1 MGNFPDTLRRR
12 DDIGGLDVIN
22 IDNISN
28 LEFSKLIGEY
38 GYIFL
43 LKYIN
48 EAKTNKEYCE
58 RIKNLKISFPYDR
71 LYGSDNDKDKIVRTF
86 FESIFFYKHL
96 DKKKLI
102 DAMGNEDFVY
112 RFANLIALD
121 IIYSTD
127 ENGILV
133 NLPGYIEYIKNSD
146 LLLSCVENIVIN
158 DSVFIERIMDKAKN
172 IWGYLFKES
181 HLESNDKALFDKST
195 GELINHP
202 NYDEHGIG
210 IYDEDTLYL
219 SPLTDIDMAN
229 IAKMLKDFRDILYQ
243 HPLYPFIRH
252 IAETNDYF
260 NDEYSLDVFFMDST
274 LHGLIYFYDPEG
286 EMSNL
291 RSQGWLLD
299 YIFYY
304 EKDDRFTNYD
314 DLFYYIIEMV
324 DMP

>member
-1 MGNFPDTLRRR
+1 MGDLPNTLRRR
-12 DDIGGLDVIN
+12 DDVEGLDMVD

-38 GYIFL
+38 GYLFL
-43 LKYIN
+43 LRYIN
-48 EAKTNKEYCE
+48 EAKTNEEYYY
-58 RIKNLKISFPYDR
+58 RIKNLKISFPYNQ
-71 LYGSDNDKDKIVRTF
+71 LYGGEEDKEQIIRTF

-96 DKKKLI
+96 DKKRLI
-102 DAMGNEDFVY
+102 DVMGDEDFVF

-127 ENGILV
+127 ENGILK
-133 NLPGYIEYIKNSD
+133 NIPDYIENIKNSD
-146 LLLSCVENIVIN
+146 LLMSCVENIVIN
-158 DSVFIERIMDKAKN
+158 DSVFINRIMDKAKN

-181 HLESNDKALFDKST
+181 HLESNNKSLFDKET
-195 GELINHP
+195 GELIESP
-202 NYDEHGIG
+202 DYDEHGIG
-210 IYDEDTLYL
+210 IYDEDSLYL
-219 SPLTDIDMAN
+219 SELTDIDMAN

-260 NDEYSLDVFFMDST
+260 NDEYSLDVFFMDSM

-299 YIFYY
+299 YIFFY
-304 EKDDRFTNYD
+304 ERDDRFTNYD